1 MKKVRWL
8 SPRSLAEKVTPSEG
22 HPLPE
27 PLSVLLRKHPFFEK
41 KKNAST
47 FYFTDQNFRFSL
59 MLHLKSSESPQ
70 IAARLPVSG
79 GRGPE
84 AKRVRAQAVAGIPE
98 QSLCQFLPEMPLS
111 SPSWNFSQWHLW
123 QKCTHLFWGYTQ
135 LHGSKGWTLHR
146 CQPNFL
152 FSQKLGFWLSLIA
165 GRWAELWW
173 VSWLFHK
180 VSWAEC
186 EHCQW

>member
-1 MKKVRWL
+1 
-8 SPRSLAEKVTPSEG
+8 
-22 HPLPE
+22 
-27 PLSVLLRKHPFFEK
+27 
-41 KKNAST
+41 
-47 FYFTDQNFRFSL
+47 

-173 VSWLFHK
+173 VSWLFLKLELSVNGSTTHDK
-180 VSWAEC
+180 GELDSIKKKIKLLLSLWAASRNPGMPHLIPHPDVASSSGRATWEA
-186 EHCQW
+186 